1 MEIGINLQMNVDLPL
16 QVKLL
21 RKLGVRHTFFSSE
34 WDKLNEAVALCREN
48 EIIIDTLHAPYNR
61 INDMWLDDESGDKM
75 LSRLIDAVEKCHQN
89 SIPVVIV
96 HLSSWK
102 PMPEITETGIARFER
117 LFAYAEEKGV
127 IVALENQRF
136 LENLSYFMERY
147 SSLGFCWDV
156 GHEYGFTKGIR
167 FMKLYGDRAVATHI
181 HDNRSGFDT
190 DDHLIPFDGKI
201 DYKTVVKN
209 LASSPYDGTMMLE
222 LIRYP
227 KKECG
232 VSYDKMSDK
241 RFIRRAAASVKKL
254 SRMTIRARKKLMKKE
269 V

>member
-96 HLSSWK
+96 HLSS
-102 PMPEITETGIARFER
+102 
-117 LFAYAEEKGV
+117 
-127 IVALENQRF
+127 
-136 LENLSYFMERY
+136 
-147 SSLGFCWDV
+147 
-156 GHEYGFTKGIR
+156 
-167 FMKLYGDRAVATHI
+167 
-181 HDNRSGFDT
+181 
-190 DDHLIPFDGKI
+190 
-201 DYKTVVKN
+201 
-209 LASSPYDGTMMLE
+209 
-222 LIRYP
+222 
-227 KKECG
+227 
-232 VSYDKMSDK
+232 
-241 RFIRRAAASVKKL
+241 
-254 SRMTIRARKKLMKKE
+254 
-269 V
+269 